1 VAAFFIRKGAKAMS
15 EYIRNNP
22 VMRSIEERH
31 KQDEEVAL
39 RAEDLKLIKPLVGTL
54 KDEMELEVALQQIIY
69 NLCDNV
75 KSYNREMRS
84 CVAKLRESGPGYF
97 FILTKENAVWVSSPS
112 NVVAPNTDAF
122 SVWSYYKFSSDVNA
136 YLMLVT
142 DTEKM
147 EGNIRRLDYPRCM
160 EVLSN

>member
-1 VAAFFIRKGAKAMS
+1 MS

-22 VMRSIEERH
+22 VMRSIEERR

-39 RAEDLKLIKPLVGTL
+39 RAEDLKLVKPLVGTL
-54 KDEMELEVALQQIIY
+54 KDETELEVALQQIIY

-75 KSYNREMRS
+75 KSYNREMCS

-112 NVVAPNTDAF
+112 NVVTPNTDAF

-142 DTEKM
+142 DIEKM

>member
-1 VAAFFIRKGAKAMS
+1 MS

-22 VMRSIEERH
+22 VMRSIEERR

-39 RAEDLKLIKPLVGTL
+39 RAEDLKLVKPLVGTL
-54 KDEMELEVALQQIIY
+54 KDETELEVALQQIIY

-97 FILTKENAVWVSSPS
+97 FILTKEML
-112 NVVAPNTDAF
+112 
-122 SVWSYYKFSSDVNA
+122 YG
-136 YLMLVT
+136 YLLHPMWLHRTRMHLVFGAT
-142 DTEKM
+142 TNLAAM
-147 EGNIRRLDYPRCM
+147 
-160 EVLSN
+160 

>member
-1 VAAFFIRKGAKAMS
+1 MS

-22 VMRSIEERH
+22 VMRSIEKRR

-39 RAEDLKLIKPLVGTL
+39 QAEDLKLVKPL
-54 KDEMELEVALQQIIY
+54 VALQQIIY

-112 NVVAPNTDAF
+112 NVVTPNTDAF

-142 DTEKM
+142 DIEKM